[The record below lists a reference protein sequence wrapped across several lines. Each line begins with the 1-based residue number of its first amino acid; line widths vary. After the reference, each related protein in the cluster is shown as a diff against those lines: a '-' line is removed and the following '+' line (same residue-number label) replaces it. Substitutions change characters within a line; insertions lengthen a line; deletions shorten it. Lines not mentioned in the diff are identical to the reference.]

1 VAGHSLGGA
10 VALAL
15 ADRRPQVVRGL
26 VLLSSCAKLPEIDA
40 WTKHL
45 YSYLPGPLRRILF
58 FTTARRIL
66 FAPGASDRAVAVG
79 MQELVACRAETI
91 RTDLKAAKV
100 MDLVAQARRVS
111 VPTLIMCGSRDQ
123 VTPPP
128 LSERLHELI
137 GGSRLSI
144 IEGTGHM
151 VILESPE
158 RVNRDILDFIASVG
172 APGRAAA
179 SWRAPQTARRS
190 VVRRLLDLARPLFR
204 RSRPEK

>member
-15 ADRRPQVVRGL
+15 ADRRPQAVGGL
-26 VLLSSCAKLPEIDA
+26 VLLSSCVKLPETDA
-40 WTKHL
+40 WTEHVF
-45 YSYLPGPLRRILF
+45 SYLPGPLRKIMF

-66 FAPGASDRAVAVG
+66 FAPGASDRAVEVG

-91 RTDLKAAKV
+91 RKDLEAAKV
-100 MDLVAQARRVS
+100 MDLVAQARRVD

-123 VTPPP
+123 VTPPR

-137 GGSRLSI
+137 RRSRLSI

-151 VILESPE
+151 VILEAPE
-158 RVNRDILDFIASVG
+158 RVNRDILDFIG
-172 APGRAAA
+172 ALGVPGQAPSR
-179 SWRAPQTARRS
+179 RAPAPTPS
-190 VVRRLLDLARPLFR
+190 VFRRLLDLARPLFH
-204 RSRPEK
+204 RSRAEQ